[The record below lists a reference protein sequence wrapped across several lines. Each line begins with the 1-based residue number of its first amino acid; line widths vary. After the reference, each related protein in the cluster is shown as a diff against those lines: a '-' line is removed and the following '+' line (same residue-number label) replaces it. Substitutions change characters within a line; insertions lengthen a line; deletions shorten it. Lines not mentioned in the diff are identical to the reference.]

1 MTLEQLKQQQD
12 KKHAQKIADYL
23 VNRCEEDKC
32 LEEKILNSN
41 KTLKGCIDYC
51 KNEARNQAEDGC
63 AMVEDQE
70 VYDWAVHYFLED
82 SIDFEPKEIKETPK
96 KETKKVNTL
105 FGEQEIEEKPKKVE
119 TPKIK
124 KEVKSEFAKQLS
136 LFD

>member
-1 MTLEQLKQQQD
+1 MTLEQLKQQD

-23 VNRCEEDKC
+23 VNRCEEDKF
-32 LEEKILNSN
+32 LEEKILSSN

-82 SIDFEPKEIKETPK
+82 SLDFEPKEPKETPK
-96 KETKKVNTL
+96 KEPKKVNTL
-105 FGEQEIEEKPKKVE
+105 FGEQEVEEKPKKAE

-124 KEVKSEFAKQLS
+124 KEVKSEFAQQLS

>member
-1 MTLEQLKQQQD
+1 MTLEQLKQQD

-32 LEEKILNSN
+32 LEEKILSSN

-82 SIDFEPKEIKETPK
+82 SLDFEPKEPKETPK
-96 KETKKVNTL
+96 KEPKKVNTL
-105 FGEQEIEEKPKKVE
+105 FGEQEVEEKPKKVE